1 MITNKFARIQAIT
14 MCWDSPESDSQQVN
28 TDIPQQAHTLE
39 QGEYSQ
45 QDSSESEK
53 DNGAAPVKP
62 EMSKFVVRLP
72 ADLLE
77 KLKHVSRHHKR
88 SMNTEINLLLGRY
101 IEQVKGE
108 SRPGVDEHLKLDSQ
122 LLNKLSALPAQKI
135 EALLDLLD

>member
-1 MITNKFARIQAIT
+1 
-14 MCWDSPESDSQQVN
+14 MCWDSPESDSRQVN
-28 TDIPQQAHTLE
+28 TDTAQQVHTTE
-39 QGEYSQ
+39 PAEIVQVGEDTSTHARQ
-45 QDSSESEK
+45 QEST
-53 DNGAAPVKP
+53 KP
-62 EMSKFVVRLP
+62 EMSKFVVRMP

-77 KLKHVSRHHKR
+77 KLKHVSRHHNH

-122 LLNKLSALPAQKI
+122 LLHKLGALSTQKI

>member
-1 MITNKFARIQAIT
+1 
-14 MCWDSPESDSQQVN
+14 MCWDSPDSDSQQAN
-28 TDIPQQAHTLE
+28 TDATQQTHNLE
-39 QGEYSQ
+39 QSGYDQSTSILATQVNVE
-45 QDSSESEK
+45 EP
-53 DNGAAPVKP
+53 NKP
-62 EMSKFVVRLP
+62 EMSKFVVRMP

-77 KLKHVSRHHKR
+77 KLKHVSRHHNR

-122 LLNKLSALPAQKI
+122 LLNKLSALSSQKI

>member
-1 MITNKFARIQAIT
+1 
-14 MCWDSPESDSQQVN
+14 MCWDSPESDSRQAN
-28 TDIPQQAHTLE
+28 TDFPQQEHTLE
-39 QGEYSQ
+39 QAEFAE
-45 QDSSESEK
+45 QDAGVSEQENS
-53 DNGAAPVKP
+53 DVPAKP

-72 ADLLE
+72 ADLLD

-122 LLNKLSALPAQKI
+122 LLNKLRALPAQKI

>member
-1 MITNKFARIQAIT
+1 MKA
-14 MCWDSPESDSQQVN
+14 
-28 TDIPQQAHTLE
+28 E
-39 QGEYSQ
+39 QST
-45 QDSSESEK
+45 
-53 DNGAAPVKP
+53 KP
-62 EMSKFVVRLP
+62 EISKFVVRMP

-77 KLKHVSRHHKR
+77 KLKHVSRHHNR

-122 LLNKLSALPAQKI
+122 LQKKLSALSTQKI

>member
-1 MITNKFARIQAIT
+1 
-14 MCWDSPESDSQQVN
+14 MCWDSHESDSQQVN
-28 TDIPQQAHTLE
+28 TEIPQQALTLE
-39 QGEYSQ
+39 RDENSQ
-45 QDSSESEK
+45 QASGEREQ
-53 DNGAAPVKP
+53 DNSTAPLKP
-62 EMSKFVVRLP
+62 EMSKFVVRMP
-72 ADLLE
+72 AELLE

-122 LLNKLSALPAQKI
+122 LLNKLRALPAQKI

>member
-1 MITNKFARIQAIT
+1 
-14 MCWDSPESDSQQVN
+14 MCWDSPDSDSQQIN
-28 TDIPQQAHTLE
+28 TDTTQQAYTADQSEFVQSSSGLAMQENLE
-39 QGEYSQ
+39 E
-45 QDSSESEK
+45 SS
-53 DNGAAPVKP
+53 KP

-72 ADLLE
+72 ADLLD
-77 KLKHVSRHHKR
+77 KLKHVSRHHNR

-122 LLNKLSALPAQKI
+122 LQNKLSALSAQKI

>member
-1 MITNKFARIQAIT
+1 
-14 MCWDSPESDSQQVN
+14 MCWDSSESDSQQAN
-28 TDIPQQAHTLE
+28 TDFLQREHSLE
-39 QGEYSQ
+39 PAEFSQ
-45 QDSSESEK
+45 QGPGASMQENSEL
-53 DNGAAPVKP
+53 PVKP

-122 LLNKLSALPAQKI
+122 LLNKLRALPAQKI

>member
-1 MITNKFARIQAIT
+1 MR
-14 MCWDSPESDSQQVN
+14 WDSPESDSQQLS
-28 TDIPQQAHTLE
+28 TDISSEAYSSQQAEFAQFNANAGTQVGTE
-39 QGEYSQ
+39 EAN
-45 QDSSESEK
+45 K
-53 DNGAAPVKP
+53 PV
-62 EMSKFVVRLP
+62 MSKFVVRMP

-122 LLNKLSALPAQKI
+122 LLRKLSALPEQKI
-135 EALLDLLD
+135 KALLDLLD

>member
-1 MITNKFARIQAIT
+1 MNS
-14 MCWDSPESDSQQVN
+14 DSPESDSPQASTETEPQARTSEQALGVQVPA
-28 TDIPQQAHTLE
+28 DLSVQQAD
-39 QGEYSQ
+39 G
-45 QDSSESEK
+45 DDESK
-53 DNGAAPVKP
+53 PV
-62 EMSKFVVRLP
+62 MSKFVVRMP

-77 KLKHVSRHHKR
+77 KLKHVSRHHNR

-122 LLNKLSALPAQKI
+122 LLTKLGALPAQKI